1 MLVLARRAD
10 EEVIIGEDISVK
22 VVEIR
27 GNVVRLGFNAPSD
40 VTIHRREVYEAI
52 VKANEA
58 AAGISAEEIEQLQK

>member
-1 MLVLARRAD
+1 MLVLTRRID
-10 EEVIIGEDISVK
+10 EEVMIGREISVK

-27 GNVVRLGFNAPSD
+27 GNVVRLGFNAPAD
-40 VTIHRREVYEAI
+40 VAIHRREVYDAI

>member
-1 MLVLARRAD
+1 MLVLARRTD

-27 GNVVRLGFNAPSD
+27 GNVVRLGFNAPAD

-52 VKANEA
+52 AKANEA

>member
-27 GNVVRLGFNAPSD
+27 GNVVRLGFNAPAD

-52 VKANEA
+52 MKANEA
-58 AAGISAEEIEQLQK
+58 AAGISAEEIEQLQR

>member
-1 MLVLARRAD
+1 MLVLTRRAD

-27 GNVVRLGFNAPSD
+27 GNVVRLGFNAPAD